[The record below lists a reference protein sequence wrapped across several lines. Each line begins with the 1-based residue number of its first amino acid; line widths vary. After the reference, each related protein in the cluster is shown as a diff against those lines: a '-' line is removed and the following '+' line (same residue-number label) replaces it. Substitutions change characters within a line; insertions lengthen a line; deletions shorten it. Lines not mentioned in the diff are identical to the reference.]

1 MMDDITKILLENGL
15 LGVVLAWAFWWI
27 RAQNLEA
34 KKERQELQDRLFQVI
49 AQTNQFDAKTGEIL
63 SSIERKLDEFLK

>member
-1 MMDDITKILLENGL
+1 MDEITKILLENGL

-27 RAQNLEA
+27 RNQNLEA
-34 KKERQELQDRLFQVI
+34 KKERKELQDRLFEVI

-63 SSIERKLDEFLK
+63 LSIERKLDEFLR

>member
-1 MMDDITKILLENGL
+1 MDDITKILLENGL

-27 RAQNLEA
+27 RNQNLEA

-63 SSIERKLDEFLK
+63 SSIERKLDEFLR

>member
-1 MMDDITKILLENGL
+1 MDDITKILLENGL

-27 RAQNLEA
+27 RNQNLEA
-34 KKERQELQDRLFQVI
+34 KKERQALQDRLFQVI

>member
-1 MMDDITKILLENGL
+1 MDDITKILLENGL
-15 LGVVLAWAFWWI
+15 LGVVLAWAFYWI
-27 RAQNLEA
+27 RNQNLEA
-34 KKERQELQDRLFQVI
+34 KKERQALQDRLFEVI

>member
-1 MMDDITKILLENGL
+1 MDDITKILLENGL

-27 RAQNLEA
+27 RNQNLEA

>member
-1 MMDDITKILLENGL
+1 MDDITKILLENGL

-63 SSIERKLDEFLK
+63 GSIERKLDEFLK

>member
-1 MMDDITKILLENGL
+1 MDDVTKILLENGL

-27 RAQNLEA
+27 RNQNLEA
-34 KKERQELQDRLFQVI
+34 KKERQALQDRLFEVI

-63 SSIERKLDEFLK
+63 GSIERKLDEFLK

>member
-1 MMDDITKILLENGL
+1 MDDITKILLENGL

-63 SSIERKLDEFLK
+63 SSIERKLDEFLR

>member
-1 MMDDITKILLENGL
+1 MDDITKILLENGL

-27 RAQNLEA
+27 RNQNLEA

-63 SSIERKLDEFLK
+63 GSIERKLDEFLK

>member
-1 MMDDITKILLENGL
+1 MDDITKILLENGL

-27 RAQNLEA
+27 RNQNLEA
-34 KKERQELQDRLFQVI
+34 KKERQALQDRLFEVI

>member
-1 MMDDITKILLENGL
+1 MDEITKILLENGL

-27 RAQNLEA
+27 RNQNLEA
-34 KKERQELQDRLFQVI
+34 KKERQALQDRLFEVI

-63 SSIERKLDEFLK
+63 LSIERKLDEFLR

>member
-1 MMDDITKILLENGL
+1 MDEITKILLENGL

>member
-1 MMDDITKILLENGL
+1 MDEITKILLENGL

-27 RAQNLEA
+27 RNQNLEA
-34 KKERQELQDRLFQVI
+34 KKERKELQDRLFEVI

>member
-1 MMDDITKILLENGL
+1 MDEITKILLENGL

-27 RAQNLEA
+27 RNQNLEA
-34 KKERQELQDRLFQVI
+34 KKERQALQDRLFEVI

>member
-1 MMDDITKILLENGL
+1 MDDITKILLENGL

-27 RAQNLEA
+27 RNQNMEA
-34 KKERQELQDRLFQVI
+34 KKERQALQDRLFEVI

>member
-1 MMDDITKILLENGL
+1 MDDITKILLENGL

-27 RAQNLEA
+27 RNLNMEA
-34 KKERQELQDRLFQVI
+34 KKERQALQDRLFEVI

>member
-1 MMDDITKILLENGL
+1 LLENGL

-63 SSIERKLDEFLK
+63 GSIERKLDEFLK

>member
-1 MMDDITKILLENGL
+1 MDDITKILLENGL

-27 RAQNLEA
+27 RNQNLEA
-34 KKERQELQDRLFQVI
+34 KKERQALQDRLFEVI

-63 SSIERKLDEFLK
+63 GSIERKLDEFLK

>member
-1 MMDDITKILLENGL
+1 MDEITKILLENGL

-34 KKERQELQDRLFQVI
+34 KKERKELQDRLFEVI

>member
-1 MMDDITKILLENGL
+1 MDEITKILLENGL

-27 RAQNLEA
+27 RNQNLEA
-34 KKERQELQDRLFQVI
+34 KKERQALQDRLFEVI

-63 SSIERKLDEFLK
+63 SSIKRKLDEFLK